1 MPAARDE
8 LPSSLAGLSEEAAR
22 HLHLAG
28 VNYTQDS
35 IAEQHLAEALRLAPE
50 HLAVQVGYYRYLFY
64 KGRLEEALSQLNVCL
79 DHTAQQSGLPRDWN
93 NVHRD
98 DADFGNFDSIWARF
112 YLFAL
117 KAQGYL
123 QMRLGR
129 QEEGRAAIRK
139 VLELDPGDKV
149 GAKILLDVLDR
160 QGHDDYE

>member
-1 MPAARDE
+1 MPAICNE
-8 LPSSLAGLSEEAAR
+8 LPSSLTGLSEEAAQ

-35 IAEQHLAEALRLAPE
+35 IAEYHLAEALRLVPG

-64 KGRLEEALSQLNVCL
+64 KGRLADALQQLGVCF
-79 DHTAQQSGLPRDWN
+79 DACARQSGLPQDW
-93 NVHRD
+93 RSARRSD
-98 DADFGNFDSIWARF
+98 TDFGSFDSVWARF

-117 KAQGYL
+117 KAHGYL

-129 QEEGRAAIRK
+129 QEEGRIAILK

-149 GAKILLDVLDR
+149 GARILLDVLDR
-160 QGHDDYE
+160 QGLDDYE

>member
-1 MPAARDE
+1 MTATCHE
-8 LPSSLAGLSEEAAR
+8 LPSSLSGLSAEASR

-35 IAEQHLAEALRLAPE
+35 IAETHLAAALKLAPE

-64 KGRLEEALSQLNVCL
+64 KGRLLDALQQLGVCL
-79 DHTAQQSGLPRDWN
+79 ANAAQQSGLPENW
-93 NVHRD
+93 HTAKPD
-98 DADFGNFDSIWARF
+98 DADFGNYDSMWARF

-117 KAQGYL
+117 KAHGYI

-129 QEEGRAAIRK
+129 QEEGRCAILK

>member
-1 MPAARDE
+1 MHTSCDE
-8 LPSSLAGLSEEAAR
+8 LPSSLVGLSADAAE

-35 IAEQHLAEALRLAPE
+35 IAENHLAEALRLAPG

-64 KGRLEEALSQLNVCL
+64 KGRLAEALQQLDVCL
-79 DHTAQQSGLPRDWN
+79 ACAAEQSGLPRNWHQAQRN
-93 NVHRD
+93 
-98 DADFGNFDSIWARF
+98 DADFGSFDSIWARF

-117 KAQGYL
+117 KAHGYI

-129 QEEGRAAIRK
+129 QEAGRAAILK
-139 VLELDPGDKV
+139 VLELDPSDKV
-149 GAKILLDVLDR
+149 GAHILLDVLDR

>member
-1 MPAARDE
+1 MPVACDE
-8 LPSSLAGLSEEAAR
+8 LPTSLIGLSEEAAQ

-28 VNYTQDS
+28 VGYTQDN
-35 IAEQHLAEALRLAPE
+35 IAERHLAEALRLAPG

-64 KGRLEEALSQLNVCL
+64 KGRLAEALRQLDVCL
-79 DHTAQQSGLPRDWN
+79 AMSARQNGLHHDWRS
-93 NVHRD
+93 VHRN
-98 DADFGNFDSIWARF
+98 DADFGSFESVFARF

-117 KAQGYL
+117 KAHGYL
-123 QMRLGR
+123 QMRLDN
-129 QEEGRAAIRK
+129 QEAGRAAILK